1 MATEP
6 DAGAQSSSAARKLLV
21 PGAIGLAGGVAGLLL
36 TKKDELRAKV
46 PQLGEAIP
54 QVPERIESGIGDL
67 TEDLRGKLDSVLGKD
82 GEASPPEAEDD
93 EVTNRSPDEL
103 EQRRAARK
111 ERRAKRRRTRS

>member
-36 TKKDELRAKV
+36 TKKDELREKM
-46 PQLGEAIP
+46 PQLGEAMP

-82 GEASPPEAEDD
+82 GETSSGGEAGD
-93 EVTNRSPDEL
+93 ELTSRTSDEL
-103 EQRRAARK
+103 EKRRAARK